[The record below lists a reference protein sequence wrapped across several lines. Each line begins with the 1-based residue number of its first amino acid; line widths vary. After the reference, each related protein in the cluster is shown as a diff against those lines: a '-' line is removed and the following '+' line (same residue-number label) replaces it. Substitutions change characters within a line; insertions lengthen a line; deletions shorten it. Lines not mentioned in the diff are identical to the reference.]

1 MTAFLKCYFW
11 CICIKKNALSFSDQQ
26 GVVSCFL
33 LGGLLMFEPQN
44 NLVRAESVLPS
55 CGQKPTNFDGRL
67 KISSLSRLDF
77 LSSFSLDRDK

>member
-1 MTAFLKCYFW
+1 MLFLVHMH
-11 CICIKKNALSFSDQQ
+11 KKNALSFSDQQ

-55 CGQKPTNFDGRL
+55 CGQKPPQILLEDLRL
-67 KISSLSRLDF
+67 ALCLG
-77 LSSFSLDRDK
+77 